1 MQKSNSESLLQMKA
15 EDSSSLH
22 DEIIKSSDI
31 ACPSNI
37 NDIANQSVA
46 VYDSQFGKN
55 LDVQISFEASA
66 DLHDASKSNMDESEE
81 LSKSCESSKGN
92 ADSENM
98 KDDIDTTRET
108 PRRALDNGD
117 VAGICDIPS
126 VLGSKTLQIGLVIFL
141 KLWKIKLTIRLVIL
155 KTLWED
161 NKTGLRSAVVI
172 PYYFPAE
179 IPETVSCPTPEDRED
194 GGLLVAW
201 GISFDDHLSD

>member
-126 VLGSKTLQIGLVIFL
+126 VLGPHTTDWVGD
-141 KLWKIKLTIRLVIL
+141 IL
-155 KTLWED
+155 KVVED
-161 NKTGLRSAVVI
+161 KTYYQACHIKGVVHKLQDHVMVSSDSRKN
-172 PYYFPAE
+172 FPSK
-179 IPETVSCPTPEDRED
+179 IQD